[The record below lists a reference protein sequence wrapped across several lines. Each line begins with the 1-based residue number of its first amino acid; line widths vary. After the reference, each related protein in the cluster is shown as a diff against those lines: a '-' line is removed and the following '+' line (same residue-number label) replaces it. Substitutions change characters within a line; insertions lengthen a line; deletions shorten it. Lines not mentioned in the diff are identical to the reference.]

1 MDWSQVLR
9 LRSLLKRDA
18 PREKEGRGPEIN
30 TDFPQLLSKL
40 RSSLKCFFVIS
51 DWRREVSLNPRWIT
65 SFSTE
70 AGSETSNSGR
80 FLRRFGTVEP
90 GKQCVTALTKRMFL
104 MMESPIIAVVGG
116 KSGRADVDEGE
127 SLPDNNLLLAG
138 GIFTESR
145 RGKLLE

>member
-30 TDFPQLLSKL
+30 TAFPQLLSKL
-40 RSSLKCFFVIS
+40 KSSVKCFFVIS

-70 AGSETSNSGR
+70 AGSESSREILEEIWDSG
-80 FLRRFGTVEP
+80 T
-90 GKQCVTALTKRMFL
+90 GKTMCDCIK
-104 MMESPIIAVVGG
+104 
-116 KSGRADVDEGE
+116 KADVSNDGV
-127 SLPDNNLLLAG
+127 SNYCSSWRKQRAG
-138 GIFTESR
+138 R
-145 RGKLLE
+145 RGWR